1 MTFAGS
7 CGSHCAAVEP
17 RNPVAAQ
24 PCCVQVEIGLQCGF
38 IAQQVLR
45 AQRDAAGRGRRV
57 DHVEHACVEEA
68 GQRQYFRDVVS
79 QPRAVLGFDVRIEV
93 DVHLVDHIADGLCVH
108 IATRPIAIDARIA
121 KLSRIV

>member
-1 MTFAGS
+1 MASTESDMADLFVIGGGING
-7 CGSHCAAVEP
+7 CGIS
-17 RNPVAAQ
+17 
-24 PCCVQVEIGLQCGF
+24 
-38 IAQQVLR
+38 
-45 AQRDAAGRGRRV
+45 RDAAGRGRRV

-108 IATRPIAIDARIA
+108 IATSPIAMLAAIA

>member
-1 MTFAGS
+1 MKAAFVVVVALLAGCAGS
-7 CGSHCAAVEP
+7 APAP
-17 RNPVAAQ
+17 
-24 PCCVQVEIGLQCGF
+24 
-38 IAQQVLR
+38 
-45 AQRDAAGRGRRV
+45 DAARPGSLSVSMGGSV
-57 DHVEHACVEEA
+57 GTA
-68 GQRQYFRDVVS
+68 GAVVS